1 MGDRV
6 IRQDIIQIDFETNL
20 KELTKITKSVDELR
34 KNFAKGIGTDALND
48 LKKNA
53 TSSVSSLD
61 KVKKSASGVND
72 KLTDIGKKGSVAAFK
87 GLKKVA
93 GVSFKALS
101 VGITGAATAIGA
113 IVTSSVKS
121 YAENEQLVGGVDTL
135 FKEHSKTVQKYA
147 NNAYKTAGLSANAY
161 METATSFSASL
172 LQSLGGDTKKAA
184 EYSDMAIS
192 DMADNSAKMGT
203 NMESLQD
210 TYQSLA
216 RGNYAMLDNLKL
228 GKIHYCSAA

>member
-1 MGDRV
+1 MRVVLPNHIDRHGTI
-6 IRQDIIQIDFETNL
+6 IRHHHLLEESPQHLPAPIHC
-20 KELTKITKSVDELR
+20 LR
-34 KNFAKGIGTDALND
+34 IGECPTTVKLW
-48 LKKNA
+48 KQ
-53 TSSVSSLD
+53 VRGSLD
-61 KVKKSASGVND
+61 RPCHQLGKE
-72 KLTDIGKKGSVAAFK
+72 TDIGKKGSVAAFK

-101 VGITGAATAIGA
+101 IGITGAATAIGA

-172 LQSLGGDTKKAA
+172 LQSLGRDTKKAA
-184 EYSDMAIS
+184 EYADMAIS
-192 DMADNSAKMGT
+192 DMADNSNKLGT
-203 NMESLQD
+203 PMESIQE

-216 RGNYAMLDNLKL
+216 KGNYAMLDNLKL
-228 GKIHYCSAA
+228 GKIHYCSAT